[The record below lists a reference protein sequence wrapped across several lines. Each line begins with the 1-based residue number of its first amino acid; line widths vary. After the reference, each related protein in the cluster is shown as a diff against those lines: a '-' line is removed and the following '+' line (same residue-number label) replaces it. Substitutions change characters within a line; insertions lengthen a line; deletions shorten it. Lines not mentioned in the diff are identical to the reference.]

1 MSQFF
6 SNLLSG
12 IGNVVFA
19 IIILILAV
27 VVASVAKSL
36 VQKALKALNFEQ
48 QLAKLGINDAS
59 TSSALSF
66 VGKLVWFVVFLLF
79 LPGVFSKL
87 GLSSITAP
95 ITSLVSTFISY
106 IPKLLAAGIIIAVG
120 IFAADLVKQ
129 ILVPVLK
136 ATKIDNLQKSL
147 GIKASEKTSLSSLIA
162 DIAKYL
168 LILFFIV
175 QAINALNLSVLSRVG
190 SAIIGYVPA
199 VLASI
204 IIVIAAMLAGKALEN
219 LIVKAAP
226 KAKGAAVIAKIIVY
240 IFAGFMVLS
249 QLGFSSAIINT
260 AFTLIL
266 ASVCVAAAIAFGIGG
281 RDFAKHQLD
290 KLEKKIDDN
299 F

>member
-1 MSQFF
+1 MGQFF

-19 IIILILAV
+19 IIILILALII
-27 VVASVAKSL
+27 ASVVKSL
-36 VQKALKALNFEQ
+36 VLKALKALKFDQ
-48 QLAKLGINDAS
+48 QLAKLGINDA
-59 TSSALSF
+59 TTNSALTF
-66 VGKLVWFVVFLLF
+66 IGKLVWFVVFLMF

-87 GLSSITAP
+87 GLSSITSP
-95 ITSLVSTFISY
+95 ITSLVSTFIGY
-106 IPKLLAAGIIIAVG
+106 IPKIIAAGIIIAVG
-120 IFAADLVKQ
+120 VFAADLVKQ

-136 ATKIDNLQKSL
+136 ATKIDSLQKSL
-147 GIKASEKTSLSSLIA
+147 GLSAKTTLSALIA

-168 LILFFIV
+168 LILFFAV
-175 QAINALNLSVLSRVG
+175 QAINALELSVLSRVG
-190 SAIIGYVPA
+190 STIINYVPA

-204 IIVIAAMLAGKALEN
+204 IIVIVAILAGKALEN
-219 LIVKAAP
+219 VIVKAAP
-226 KAKGAAVIAKIIVY
+226 KAKGFAVVAKIIVY

-249 QLGFSSAIINT
+249 QLGFSSTIINT

-299 F
+299 L

>member
-1 MSQFF
+1 M
-6 SNLLSG
+6 
-12 IGNVVFA
+12 
-19 IIILILAV
+19 
-27 VVASVAKSL
+27 
-36 VQKALKALNFEQ
+36 
-48 QLAKLGINDAS
+48 
-59 TSSALSF
+59 
-66 VGKLVWFVVFLLF
+66 F

-87 GLSSITAP
+87 GLSSITSP
-95 ITSLVSTFISY
+95 ITSLVSTFIGY
-106 IPKLLAAGIIIAVG
+106 IPKIIAAGIIIAVG
-120 IFAADLVKQ
+120 VFAADLVKQ

-147 GIKASEKTSLSSLIA
+147 GLSAKTTLSTLIA

-168 LILFFIV
+168 LILFFAV
-175 QAINALNLSVLSRVG
+175 QAINALELSVLSRVG
-190 SAIIGYVPA
+190 STIINYVPA

-204 IIVIAAMLAGKALEN
+204 IIVIVAILAGKALEN
-219 LIVKAAP
+219 VIVKAAP
-226 KAKGAAVIAKIIVY
+226 KAKGFAVVAKIIVY

-249 QLGFSSAIINT
+249 QLGFSSTIINT

-299 F
+299 L

>member
-1 MSQFF
+1 M
-6 SNLLSG
+6 
-12 IGNVVFA
+12 
-19 IIILILAV
+19 
-27 VVASVAKSL
+27 
-36 VQKALKALNFEQ
+36 LKALQALKFEQ
-48 QLAKLGINDAS
+48 QLSKLGINDTS
-59 TSSALSF
+59 TKGALSF
-66 VGKLVWFVVFLLF
+66 IGKLVWFVVFLLF

-95 ITSLVSTFISY
+95 ITSLVSTFIGY

-129 ILVPVLK
+129 ILVPLLR
-136 ATKIDNLQKSL
+136 ATKIDKLQKSL
-147 GIKASEKTSLSSLIA
+147 GIKASEKTTLSVLIA
-162 DIAKYL
+162 EIAKYL
-168 LILFFIV
+168 LILFFVV
-175 QAINALNLSVLSRVG
+175 QAINALDLSVLSRVG
-190 SAIIGYVPA
+190 SAIISYVPA

-204 IIVIAAMLAGKALEN
+204 IIVIVAMLAGKALEN
-219 LIVKAAP
+219 IIVKAAP
-226 KAKGAAVIAKIIVY
+226 KAKGAAVLARIIVY

-249 QLGFSSAIINT
+249 QLGFSSTIINT

-266 ASVCVAAAIAFGIGG
+266 ASVCIAAAIAFGIGG